1 MNQIAV
7 EELELLRKRSELL
20 ELFATS
26 VPVLKMAWRLND
38 KVRLRRA
45 LETQSELLEDYE
57 KLRRTW
63 RNPRADAAG
72 CAVPRP
78 RPARRPAPGSCS

>member
-1 MNQIAV
+1 MNQIPA

-20 ELFATS
+20 ELFAMS

-45 LETQSELLEDYE
+45 LETQTQLLEE
-57 KLRRTW
+57 LGNLNRRTVETS
-63 RNPRADAAG
+63 R
-72 CAVPRP
+72 
-78 RPARRPAPGSCS
+78 